1 MLDEPVNGLYKCFMK
16 TLTITEAKKN
26 LGRWLAEAASGKD
39 VAIISG
45 DSIIALR
52 KVEVEP
58 VDYTYAMRE
67 YGATPS
73 ELDRFE
79 QAVDERF
86 QREKNAGRLMTVD
99 QLEKALGQ
107 AHTHRR
113 RRV

>member
-1 MLDEPVNGLYKCFMK
+1 MK

-26 LGRWLAEAASGKD
+26 LSRWLTEAAAGKD

-67 YGATPS
+67 YGATPA

-86 QREKNAGRLMTVD
+86 QREKNAGRLMTMDRV
-99 QLEKALGQ
+99 ETALGK
-107 AHTHRR
+107 ARTH
-113 RRV
+113 

>member
-1 MLDEPVNGLYKCFMK
+1 MK

-26 LGRWLAEAASGKD
+26 LSRWLTEAASGKD

-67 YGATPS
+67 YGATPA

-79 QAVDERF
+79 KSVDERYR
-86 QREKNAGRLMTVD
+86 QEREAGTLRTVD
-99 QLEKALGQ
+99 ELEKQLGQ
-107 AHTHRR
+107 AHPHRR
-113 RRV
+113 RRA

>member
-1 MLDEPVNGLYKCFMK
+1 MK

-26 LGRWLAEAASGKD
+26 LSRWLQEAAGGRD

-58 VDYTYAMRE
+58 VDYTYAMSE
-67 YGATPS
+67 YGATPA

-79 QAVDERF
+79 KAVDERF
-86 QREKNAGRLMTVD
+86 RQQRQAGKLMTMD
-99 QLEKALGQ
+99 QAEKGLGQ

-113 RRV
+113 RRL